1 MSNSVKRYLEEIA
14 GRMEYPE
21 KTKKAILKELSLL
34 IGEYCSERPDASIE
48 DLYRKFGNP
57 SEYSEA
63 FWDRKEYS
71 DVLERVR
78 KKTKRLKMLIT
89 VLIILAIPAI
99 ITAVILI
106 IKAHTPV
113 IVSNV
118 SIAAV
123 LKDVL

>member
-1 MSNSVKRYLEEIA
+1 MSNPVKRYIEEIA
-14 GRMEYPE
+14 GRMDYPAR
-21 KTKKAILKELSLL
+21 TRKAILKELSLL
-34 IGEYCSERPDASIE
+34 IGEYCSEHTGASVE
-48 DLYRKFGNP
+48 DLYREFGNP
-57 SEYSEA
+57 SDYSEA

-71 DVLERVR
+71 DILKRVR
-78 KKTKRLKMLIT
+78 RKTRLLTLLIT

-106 IKAHTPV
+106 IKANTP
-113 IVSNV
+113 IILSNV

>member
-48 DLYRKFGNP
+48 DLYREFGNP
-57 SEYSEA
+57 SDYSEA

-78 KKTKRLKMLIT
+78 KKTRLLT
-89 VLIILAIPAI
+89 LLAAGLIILAVAAI

-113 IVSNV
+113 IVSSV
-118 SIAAV
+118 RIAAV

>member
-1 MSNSVKRYLEEIA
+1 MNKAAKRYLDEVSS
-14 GRMEYPE
+14 RMGCTE
-21 KTKKAILKELSLL
+21 KNNNGCLEELSGL
-34 IGEYCSERPDASIE
+34 IEEYCSERPDASVE
-48 DLYRKFGNP
+48 DLYREFGNP

-63 FWDRKEYS
+63 FWNRKEYS

-78 KKTKRLKMLIT
+78 KKTRLLT
-89 VLIILAIPAI
+89 LLAAGLIILAVAAI

-106 IKAHTPV
+106 VKAHTPV
-113 IVSNV
+113 IVSSV